1 MRREKSI
8 ELLVTEGPER
18 LLGASGPTHFQF
30 SLSLSAHHSLNSLL
44 VFACSMSRATLY
56 SQYRCHVSASMIRLA
71 RYAKRGGN
79 FVLVVSG
86 SLEADGT
93 NQLIEIVYDL
103 LIEAIQLGS
112 LGCFEFGVSA
122 VGLK

>member
-1 MRREKSI
+1 M
-8 ELLVTEGPER
+8 
-18 LLGASGPTHFQF
+18 
-30 SLSLSAHHSLNSLL
+30 
-44 VFACSMSRATLY
+44 
-56 SQYRCHVSASMIRLA
+56 LA

-112 LGCFEFGVSA
+112 LVHFEFGVSA
-122 VGLK
+122 VRLK